1 MSTQDELKFKLS
13 ADAEQAVSEMNK
25 TAEAINRTTEAMRG
39 LGGATSGA
47 DRAGQSLTGAAGAA
61 SGAAGALGRTGSAAQ
76 GAGRTM
82 AEAAQEADRLGES
95 LRRMQNTRPLDAAR
109 DIIGVRSFATI
120 QREIDLVTAAYGRL
134 ARSGKLS
141 EQELAVANQATQA
154 SVARLRAEMQTL
166 EQAHGVAGMSAKQHA
181 QAMRMLPMQMTDVA
195 VSLASGMPVWMVAI
209 QQGGQ
214 LKDAFGGVGA
224 MARAVGGYVLGMA
237 NPFVIAAAAGGL
249 LFTAF
254 EAGRAEAAALNNA
267 LAMTGGASGQ
277 TIDDL
282 MGMAAAIDQVAG
294 TQGKAAEVIG
304 MLVSSGKVGADGIQQ
319 FATAA
324 ILAERNLGIEA
335 EQTVAKFAELGRSPV
350 DAVKKLNDGLNF
362 LTAATYAEIK
372 ALQDQGRT
380 AEAAALAQNA
390 YAAALE
396 SRAKSAAENVGLLE
410 RAWKSIKDAA
420 SEAWDA
426 MLDIGRPDSLEK
438 KIADAQKRVLE
449 QRRLVASGGPKG
461 LFGESVGGGLE
472 QARADLAEAEAE
484 AAALVAQRKAQT
496 AAADKAASDAKVNSD
511 GVAARDYLDRLQGQS
526 DKVGALNKELAE
538 YRRNVAAAAAAGQ
551 AVSAA
556 DQARDEK
563 FIRDKYATK
572 PQTAKPDAMPE
583 AQRRLAEAEAKAAS
597 ESLMR
602 LLDLEQQ
609 QLESQRARGLLS
621 LDAYEAQQIDIKR
634 RRLDQEEALINRRI
648 EIEKGRKVKDAADG
662 VTQQATLTDL
672 GAQRNRVRDQ
682 RADLPTVALAGQQA
696 RDLQESQRIAQEWAA
711 SMQQA
716 AERVRALE
724 GETAASMA
732 QLVTDPMQRA
742 RAEAE
747 ATARATERAA
757 ADALVS
763 LRAQIDVLRGS
774 GMAAEADSLAQQA
787 ERIAQLSRD
796 KARDQRQAPGQK
808 AANEFINAELKIDI
822 GDGFGAASQS
832 MSALVKSFEQ
842 LNEQQRLY
850 NQAKQAEGL
859 TAEQVSQ
866 IEAKHLR
873 SQIAGYASVAGAAK
887 GLLKEKTAGYKILD
901 AAEKAARAYEIAMAV
916 QTAARKT
923 GLIAMVTGA
932 KVAGDAASVASSVA
946 SVGPE
951 VAASMAK
958 GQAAAVAGVANQAQG
973 DPYSAFFRIAA
984 MTALMAAIGFAVSGG
999 GSGVSKKN
1007 TGGGT
1012 VLGGRK
1018 IGAKPEDQGDPS
1030 ESLGNAVTE
1039 LTKVNRITMEHSAG
1053 MLASLRNIES
1063 SIAGVGSLIS
1073 RGGAFSS
1080 VVSGITE
1087 GKSGGISFLG
1097 GLFGTKT
1104 TINSQG
1110 LQAGPQTLAQI
1121 LDSGSVDA
1129 QFFAE
1134 VTKKKTF
1141 RRAKTSTT
1149 TTEAD
1154 ATTESQLGMVFRDI
1168 ASSLSG
1174 AAGALGAPLA
1184 DVENRI
1190 RGFTV
1195 NLGKI
1200 DLKGLSGKEIGERL
1214 SAVIGAESDRIAEAA
1229 LPGLAA
1235 WQKVGEGYYQTAIRV
1250 SAGVEEAGGRLRR
1263 LGLAAVALA
1272 DVANTQG
1279 DAAAEIVRESILQ
1292 SEVGLRAGLS
1302 EIVETL
1308 DGSAE
1313 DIADTFKTLRDARRS
1328 LELFGLGAADVTR
1341 AMLDAAGGLDELAS
1355 GLSDYESSILSET
1368 EQQAA
1373 KTGRLADEF
1382 KRLGVAMPAT
1392 KAQFKALVESASKD
1406 TSEAGQRL
1414 LGGLLPLSSAFAEVA
1429 ESVVDVGGALEDE
1442 IKRIRGLIS
1451 DETATTASLQS
1462 QFALKTA
1469 QARAGDAAALEA
1481 LPDLSRALLDKTAET
1496 AGSREELV
1504 REQAA
1509 VAASLEQTLALSRG
1523 KTATTATTTE
1533 TTQTAETAATVAVQT
1548 ATTEATSTQPAAQA
1562 ATTLQPA
1569 DIEALRSEL
1578 AEVGRR
1584 IAALTE
1590 QQQSIGLAVADST
1603 ARTARVLERVTPDG
1617 DAIATRAAT

>member
-1 MSTQDELKFKLS
+1 MSTQDELKFRLS

-120 QREIDLVTAAYGRL
+120 QRDIDLVTAAYGRL

-166 EQAHGVAGMSAKQHA
+166 EQAHGVAGMSAKQYA
-181 QAMRMLPMQMTDVA
+181 QAMRNLPMQMTDVA

-224 MARAVGGYVLGMA
+224 MARVVGGYVLGMA

-249 LFTAF
+249 LFAAF
-254 EAGRAEAAALNNA
+254 ESGRAEAAALNNA
-267 LAMTGGASGQ
+267 LATTGGASGQ

-410 RAWKSIKDAA
+410 RAWKGIKDAA

-496 AAADKAASDAKVNSD
+496 AAADKAASDAKVNAD

-551 AVSAA
+551 AVSTA

-621 LDAYEAQQIDIKR
+621 LDAYETQQIDIKR

-696 RDLQESQRIAQEWAA
+696 RDLQESQRLMQEWAA
-711 SMQQA
+711 STQQA
-716 AERVRALE
+716 VERVRALE

-732 QLVTDPMQRA
+732 QLITDPMQRA

-774 GMAAEADSLAQQA
+774 GLAAEADSLAQQA

-932 KVAGDAASVASSVA
+932 KVAGDEASVASSVA

-951 VAASMAK
+951 VAASMEK
-958 GQAAAVAGVANQAQG
+958 GQAAAAAGVAGQAQG
-973 DPYSAFFRIAA
+973 DPYSAFVRIAA
-984 MTALMAAIGFAVSGG
+984 MTALMAALGFAVSGG
-999 GSGVSKKN
+999 KGGGSVAPKN
-1007 TGGGT
+1007 TGTGT
-1012 VLGGRK
+1012 VLGDK
-1018 IGAKPEDQGDPS
+1018 DAQS

-1063 SIAGVGSLIS
+1063 SIAGVGALIS

-1110 LQAGPQTLAQI
+1110 LQAGPQTMAQI
-1121 LDSGSVDA
+1121 LDSGSLDA

-1263 LGLAAVALA
+1263 LGVAAVALA

-1292 SEVGLRAGLS
+1292 SEEGLRAGLS

-1328 LELFGLGAADVTR
+1328 LELVGLGAADVTR

-1429 ESVVDVGGALEDE
+1429 ESVADASSALEDE

-1523 KTATTATTTE
+1523 KTTTTATATE

-1617 DAIATRAAT
+1617 DAIATRATA